1 MFYKLDSLHGFS
13 INMHVVHFDFISIRA
28 TFDQKWSQMKLVL
41 ITGGQFFG
49 YRKICLSLVY
59 AIVIMKRLSSHIV
72 VHKIDHTFFGGSLP
86 SSYSLCRSQKMNIEG
101 LSEIAFPAFWRHSN
115 KNVEVSIK
123 YVLAI
128 LPGLQMI
135 LLLLRMCIRFRTF
148 FVAWRS
154 TQRRAFPVWQIFNFQ
169 C

>member
-1 MFYKLDSLHGFS
+1 
-13 INMHVVHFDFISIRA
+13 
-28 TFDQKWSQMKLVL
+28 MKLVL

-101 LSEIAFPAFWRHSN
+101 LSEIAFPAF
-115 KNVEVSIK
+115 
-123 YVLAI
+123 
-128 LPGLQMI
+128 
-135 LLLLRMCIRFRTF
+135 
-148 FVAWRS
+148 
-154 TQRRAFPVWQIFNFQ
+154 
-169 C
+169 